1 MTMLAEL
8 DNKAGLLRRN
18 LEQAKGKRDLLVQQ
32 KEQKGTDLQEVIHN
46 ISTYEQVQLLLS
58 KSSEFAREQLKQK
71 IEETVTAALRSI
83 FEDPGISFNI
93 ELSSG
98 ANPAA
103 SWQVISSYKDF
114 EVAANPEDAR
124 GGGVT
129 DVVSLALRLALLE
142 LARPKHEG
150 PVILDE
156 PGKMISREYLPN
168 VAAFLTK
175 YGEKIGRQIIM
186 VTHHGILV
194 DAADVAW
201 FVQREKGVSKAEQ
214 ILGDEGLIEQ
224 GVRLMLGGTDR

>member
-1 MTMLAEL
+1 MTMLAALEA
-8 DNKAGLLRRN
+8 KAGLLRNN
-18 LEQAKGKRDLLVQQ
+18 LEQAKGKRDLLVLQR
-32 KEQKGTDLQEVIHN
+32 EQKDGDLQEVISN
-46 ISTYEQVQLLLS
+46 LSTWEQVQLLLS

-83 FEDPGISFNI
+83 FEDSGISFNI
-93 ELSSG
+93 ELTPG

-156 PGKMISREYLPN
+156 PGKMISREYLLN
-168 VAAFLTK
+168 VAAFLSK
-175 YGEKIGRQIIM
+175 YGEKTGRQIIM
-186 VTHHGILV
+186 VTHHGILA

-201 FVQREKGVSKAEQ
+201 FVQQEKGVSKAQQ
-214 ILGDEGLIEQ
+214 ILGGES
-224 GVRLMLGGTDR
+224 

>member
-1 MTMLAEL
+1 MTMLADLET
-8 DNKAGLLRRN
+8 KTGLLRSN
-18 LEQAKGKRDLLVQQ
+18 LERAKGKRDLLIQQ
-32 KEQKGTDLQEVIHN
+32 KEQKDAELQVIIDN
-46 ISTYEQVQLLLS
+46 ISTWEQVQLLLS
-58 KSSEFAREQLKQK
+58 KSSEFAREQLKLR

-83 FEDPGISFNI
+83 FEDGGISFNI

-98 ANPAA
+98 ATPSAT
-103 SWQVISSYKDF
+103 WQVISSYTDF

-129 DVVSLALRLALLE
+129 DVVSLALRLSLLE

-168 VAAFLTK
+168 VAAFLSK
-175 YGEKIGRQIIM
+175 YGEKTGRQIIM
-186 VTHHGILV
+186 VTHHGILA

-201 FVQREKGVSKAEQ
+201 FVMQEKGISRAEQ
-214 ILGDEGLIEQ
+214 ILG
-224 GVRLMLGGTDR
+224 GVD

>member
-1 MTMLAEL
+1 MTVLNALENRLTNLRSNL
-8 DNKAGLLRRN
+8 DK
-18 LEQAKGKRDLLVQQ
+18 AKGMRDLLVQQ
-32 KEQKGTDLQEVIHN
+32 KDQKEAELQTIEKN
-46 ISTYEQVQLLLS
+46 ISTWEQVQLLLS

-71 IEETVTAALRSI
+71 IEETVTAALRSV

-93 ELSSG
+93 ELSTG
-98 ANPAA
+98 ANPSAN
-103 SWQVISSYKDF
+103 WQVISSYKDF

-168 VAAFLTK
+168 VAAFLSK
-175 YGEKIGRQIIM
+175 YGERTGRQIIM
-186 VTHHGILV
+186 VTHHGVLA

-201 FVQREKGVSKAEQ
+201 FVQQQLGISKAEQ
-214 ILGDEGLIEQ
+214 ILGGEG
-224 GVRLMLGGTDR
+224 R

>member
-1 MTMLAEL
+1 MTVLAALENKLSNLRSNL
-8 DNKAGLLRRN
+8 DK
-18 LEQAKGKRDLLVQQ
+18 AKGMRDLLEKQKSQ
-32 KEQKGTDLQEVIHN
+32 KEAELLAIEKN
-46 ISTYEQVQLLLS
+46 ISTWEQVQLLLS

-71 IEETVTAALRSI
+71 IEETVTAALRSV

-93 ELSSG
+93 ELTQG
-98 ANPAA
+98 ANPSA

-129 DVVSLALRLALLE
+129 DVVSLALRLSLLE

-168 VAAFLTK
+168 VAAFLSK
-175 YGEKIGRQIIM
+175 YGEKTGRQIVM
-186 VTHHGILV
+186 VTHHGILA
-194 DAADVAW
+194 DAADMAW
-201 FVQREKGVSKAEQ
+201 FVQQQLGVSRAER
-214 ILGDEGLIEQ
+214 ILG
-224 GVRLMLGGTDR
+224 GGD

>member
-1 MTMLAEL
+1 MTMLA
-8 DNKAGLLRRN
+8 LLENRTTKLRKD
-18 LEQAKGKRDLLVQQ
+18 LEQAKGKRDLLIQQ
-32 KEQKGTDLQEVIHN
+32 KSQKEAELLAIETNIGTW
-46 ISTYEQVQLLLS
+46 EQVQLLLS

-71 IEETVTAALRSI
+71 IEETVTAALRSV

-93 ELSSG
+93 ELASG

-103 SWQVISSYKDF
+103 NWQVISSYKDF

-168 VAAFLTK
+168 VAAFLSK
-175 YGEKIGRQIIM
+175 YGEKTGRQIVM
-186 VTHHGILV
+186 VTHHGILA

-201 FVQREKGVSKAEQ
+201 FVQQQLGISKAEK
-214 ILGDEGLIEQ
+214 L
-224 GVRLMLGGTDR
+224 LGGGD

>member
-1 MTMLAEL
+1 MAEL
-8 DNKAGLLRRN
+8 TILEGKAAKLRKE

-32 KEQKGTDLQEVIHN
+32 KSDKEVELQAVEGN
-46 ISTYEQVQLLLS
+46 ISTWEQVQLLLS

-71 IEETVTAALRSI
+71 IEETVTAALRSV
-83 FEDPGISFNI
+83 FEDPGISFCV
-93 ELSSG
+93 ELGQVGGSPS
-98 ANPAA
+98 A

-142 LARPKHEG
+142 LARPKHDG
-150 PVILDE
+150 PVVLDE

-168 VAAFLTK
+168 VAAFLSK
-175 YGEKIGRQIIM
+175 YGEKTGRQIIM
-186 VTHHGILV
+186 VTHHGVLA

-201 FVQREKGVSKAEQ
+201 YVNQDKGVSRAEQ
-214 ILGDEGLIEQ
+214 I
-224 GVRLMLGGTDR
+224 GGGE

>member
-1 MTMLAEL
+1 MTMLTDLET
-8 DNKAGLLRRN
+8 KAGLLRSN

-32 KEQKGTDLQEVIHN
+32 MSQKDADLQEVVRN
-46 ISTYEQVQLLLS
+46 ISTWEQVQILLS

-71 IEETVTAALRSI
+71 IEETVTAALRSV
-83 FEDPGISFNI
+83 FEDSGISFHI
-93 ELSSG
+93 ELSTG

-103 SWQVISSYKDF
+103 SWQVISTYKDF

-129 DVVSLALRLALLE
+129 DVVSLALRLSLLE

-168 VAAFLTK
+168 VAAFLSK
-175 YGEKIGRQIIM
+175 YGEKTGRQIIM
-186 VTHHGILV
+186 VTHHGILA
-194 DAADVAW
+194 DASDVAW
-201 FVQREKGVSKAEQ
+201 FVMQEKGVSKAEQ
-214 ILGDEGLIEQ
+214 ILG
-224 GVRLMLGGTDR
+224 GVV

>member
-1 MTMLAEL
+1 MITVHEAENRASKHRTAL
-8 DNKAGLLRRN
+8 D
-18 LEQAKGKRDLLVQQ
+18 QAKGKRDLLMQQ
-32 KEQKGTDLQEVIHN
+32 KKQKDAELQTVEAN
-46 ISTYEQVQLLLS
+46 LSTWEQVQLLLS

-93 ELSSG
+93 ELTSG

-103 SWQVISSYKDF
+103 SWQVISSYENF

-168 VAAFLTK
+168 VAAFLSK
-175 YGEKIGRQIIM
+175 YGEKTGRQIVM
-186 VTHHGILV
+186 VTHHGVLA
-194 DAADVAW
+194 DASDVAW
-201 FVQREKGVSKAEQ
+201 FVQQQLGISRAQQ
-214 ILGDEGLIEQ
+214 ILGGDG
-224 GVRLMLGGTDR
+224 

>member
-1 MTMLAEL
+1 MTTLADLEV
-8 DNKAGLLRRN
+8 KAGLLRSQ
-18 LEQAKGKRDLLVQQ
+18 LEQAKGKRDMLIQIKGQ
-32 KEQKGTDLQEVIHN
+32 KDIELQEVITN
-46 ISTYEQVQLLLS
+46 LSTWEQVQLLLS

-93 ELSSG
+93 ELTTGS
-98 ANPAA
+98 NPSA
-103 SWQVISSYKDF
+103 SWQVISAYQDF

-175 YGEKIGRQIIM
+175 YGEKTGRQIIM
-186 VTHHGILV
+186 VTHHGILA

-201 FVQREKGVSKAEQ
+201 FVRQEKGVSRAEQ
-214 ILGDEGLIEQ
+214 ILGGEG
-224 GVRLMLGGTDR
+224 

>member
-1 MTMLAEL
+1 MTILADLEV
-8 DNKAGLLRRN
+8 KAGRLRSN
-18 LEQAKGKRDLLVQQ
+18 LEQAKGKKDLLVLQ
-32 KEQKGTDLQEVIHN
+32 KEQKDTELQEVINN
-46 ISTYEQVQLLLS
+46 ISTWEQVQLLLS

-71 IEETVTAALRSI
+71 IEETVTAALRSV
-83 FEDPGISFNI
+83 FEDGGISFNI

-98 ANPAA
+98 TNPSAT
-103 SWQVISSYKDF
+103 WQVISSYKDF
-114 EVAANPEDAR
+114 EVVANPEDAR

-168 VAAFLTK
+168 VAAFLSK
-175 YGEKIGRQIIM
+175 YGEKTGRQIIM
-186 VTHHGILV
+186 VTHHRILA

-201 FVQREKGVSKAEQ
+201 FVMQEKGISKAEQ
-214 ILGDEGLIEQ
+214 ILGGA
-224 GVRLMLGGTDR
+224 G

>member
-1 MTMLAEL
+1 MTKLESL
-8 DNKAGLLRRN
+8 ENKTSLLRSD

-32 KEQKGTDLQEVIHN
+32 KNLKDTELQVITHN
-46 ISTYEQVQLLLS
+46 ISTWEQVQLLLS
-58 KSSEFAREQLKQK
+58 KSSEFAREQLKLR

-83 FEDPGISFNI
+83 FEDGGISFNI
-93 ELSSG
+93 ELSTGS
-98 ANPAA
+98 NPSAT
-103 SWQVISSYKDF
+103 WQVVSSYKDF

-129 DVVSLALRLALLE
+129 DVVSLALRLSLLE

-168 VAAFLTK
+168 VAAFLSK
-175 YGEKIGRQIIM
+175 YGEKTGRQIVM
-186 VTHHGILV
+186 VTHHGILA

-201 FVQREKGVSKAEQ
+201 FVQQQLGISKAEQ
-214 ILGDEGLIEQ
+214 ILG
-224 GVRLMLGGTDR
+224 GVD